1 MTISVVPVT
10 TTPKPEVVGK
20 AIYIELA
27 PVTKFDSTGVEVPI
41 GGGIWGGARAR
52 KQIIFFQPT
61 ITQTGSKVDPMKWL
75 RTLSPHSPRAQWDWW
90 TIDPMPAPQTIL
102 DSQEKKDAS
111 YLRYEYPTRE
121 ELEEMPEEVVSS
133 YFANSVAHL
142 LKEQILYKDREWNSE
157 EARWEDREVLEV
169 WKKVALFAVEVT
181 DKDADDLQARKTP
194 QAVIRRINKTRESL
208 GFPAKIV

>member
-41 GGGIWGGARAR
+41 TSVWGGAKAR

-61 ITQTGSKVDPMKWL
+61 ITQTGHKVDPMKFI
-75 RTLSPHSPRAQWDWW
+75 RTISPFSPRAQWDWW
-90 TIDPMPAPQTIL
+90 AIDPMPAPQTIL
-102 DSQEKKDAS
+102 DAQEKEDAS
-111 YLRYEYPTRE
+111 YLRYEYPTKE
-121 ELEEMPEEVVSS
+121 ELEEMPEEVASS
-133 YFANSVAHL
+133 YFANSISQT
-142 LKEQILYKDREWNSE
+142 LKDQILYTNREWNAE
-157 EARWEDREVLEV
+157 EGNWDYKGVVEA

-181 DKDADDLQARKTP
+181 DRDADDLHQLKTP
-194 QAVIRRINKTRESL
+194 QAVVRRINKTRESL